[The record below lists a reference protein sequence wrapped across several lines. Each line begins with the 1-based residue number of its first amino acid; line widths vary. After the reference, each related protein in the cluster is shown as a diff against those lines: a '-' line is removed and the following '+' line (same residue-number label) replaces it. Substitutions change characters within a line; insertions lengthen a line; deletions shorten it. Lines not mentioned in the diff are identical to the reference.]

1 VIVLAIALAAAAGA
15 PARYLVDGL
24 VQSWVRGPLPYG
36 TLTVNLTGS
45 FVLGI
50 LAGLTAHHGAGPLAN
65 AAVGTGFCGA
75 FTTWSTLSWET
86 VRLVEERAY
95 AAAVATMA
103 GSLAAGLAVAAL
115 GYWLGS

>member
-1 VIVLAIALAAAAGA
+1 VIALAIGLAAAVGA
-15 PARYLVDGL
+15 PARYLADGL
-24 VQSWVRGPLPYG
+24 VRSRVRGVVPYG
-36 TLTVNLTGS
+36 TLAVNLTGS
-45 FVLGI
+45 LVLGV
-50 LAGLTAHHGAGPLAN
+50 LAGLTARHGAGPLAD

-95 AAAVATMA
+95 AAAAGYLL

-115 GYWLGS
+115 GYALAS